1 LHGPHLN
8 DPGGLRLYPLA
19 LLTGLLPF
27 LCVHLSYLLAAG
39 AGHVPWCVPYWDSC
53 TSISA
58 TGRELPEKLLFK
70 LLMMP
75 AAMLALGYWWAV
87 RRWLQQTLA
96 AGSPAV
102 QLLGSIAAAF
112 LMLYVV
118 ALGENSDYRW
128 ARQSGIILFFS
139 LSFLAHLCFLLH
151 SNKGLQQQ
159 GEAPAVRT
167 IRQVWRWQWRL
178 ALLMLGIGV
187 GSVLLDL
194 WYARYDDIEDAVE
207 WLLMLGLVAQFCS
220 HAWLWRATDLRIEV
234 RGTGCKE
241 L

>member
-1 LHGPHLN
+1 MN

-27 LCVHLSYLLAAG
+27 LCVHLCYLLAAS

-70 LLMMP
+70 LFMMP
-75 AAMLALGYWWAV
+75 AALLALGYWWAV
-87 RRWLQQTLA
+87 RHWLLQTF
-96 AGSPAV
+96 AV
-102 QLLGSIAAAF
+102 RAPVLQLLGSIAGVF
-112 LMLYVV
+112 LMLYVA
-118 ALGENSDYRW
+118 ALGESSDYRW

-139 LSFLAHLCFLLH
+139 LSFLAQLWFLFH
-151 SNKGLQQQ
+151 TNKALQQPGAMPEGQ
-159 GEAPAVRT
+159 A

-220 HAWLWRATDLRIEV
+220 HAWLWRATDLRIEI
-234 RGTGCKE
+234 RGTG